1 MELQL
6 GDAQTTALIP
16 LAVKASE
23 TMRKNPRIRDDK
35 AVEIIKHLGI
45 DTKQYEVSDR

>member
-6 GDAQTTALIP
+6 GDVQTTALIP
-16 LAVKASE
+16 LAVKATE
-23 TMRKNPRIRDDK
+23 TMRKKPRIRDDK

-45 DTKQYEVSDR
+45 DTKQYDK